1 MTDFFELNNLYKY
14 LSNLQEQLASEG
26 RQKSDTFVYNAKEID
41 TISDL
46 IDRADHVGNHVK
58 YETYEEISYYVQLSQ
73 KIVPFN

>member
-14 LSNLQEQLASEG
+14 LSTLQEQLASEG
-26 RQKSDTFVYNAKEID
+26 RQKSDTFLYNAKEID

-46 IDRADHVGNHVK
+46 IDRADHIGNHVK